1 MSKFQ
6 VEIIERGIEL
16 SNNDLFDVLGGA
28 ADCVCRCVLNFRVL
42 CTCAVEGALKII
54 RELPGTN
61 LY

>member
-28 ADCVCRCVLNFRVL
+28 ADCVCKCFLNFKTL
-42 CTCAVEGALKII
+42 CTCAVKDALIA
-54 RELPGTN
+54 LPGTKIFE
-61 LY
+61 L